1 MGGGSGDPLAF
12 TTVDRMTPVDPLR
25 NLGVRI
31 GPHGGELRVHSEHA
45 DGMELCLFDAKDP
58 NWLVKS
64 VPMTKDANNVWVGR
78 SRTLAVGSR
87 YAIRVSGPSGPANTF
102 NPETLL
108 LDPYARGLERVG
120 SEGWR
125 GVVVEDGFDWGEA
138 RKPGIPLDHTVVYE
152 AHVKGI
158 SRLNPDVPEDLRGT
172 YAGLAHDATIGYLK
186 DLGVTSVELLPVHAF
201 VSEQRLQ
208 QQGLT
213 NYWGYNTLSFF
224 SPHAPYASRSAQAAG
239 PEAVLAEF
247 KGMVKL
253 LHLAGIE
260 VILDVVYNHTS
271 EEGIGGP
278 RTSFRG
284 IDNATYYRHDEEGAY
299 IDMTGCGNTL
309 DFGHPVPVRLV
320 QDSLRYWANE
330 MQIDGFRFDL
340 AVTLGR
346 GEDGAYHRDHPL
358 LNSVLDDPALK
369 DVKLIAE
376 PWDVGLGG
384 WQTGGFPDGWSEWN
398 DRYRDRV
405 RNFWL
410 ADIADARRNG
420 QAPTGIGGFAT
431 RLAGSSNTFSPE
443 RGPLA
448 SLNFVTA
455 HDGFTMADLTAYDV
469 KHNLGNGED
478 NRDGNDNNR
487 SFNHGAEG
495 PTIDEAVL
503 LNRHKAMRNLM
514 GTLLLSAG
522 VPMITA
528 GDEYGRSQRGNN
540 NAYCHDSELTWMSW
554 LRTREQ
560 REMFATTKR
569 LLELRRQNPALRPSR
584 YAVSG
589 QTTPNAS
596 HMDWYDATGSR
607 MDDEDWNS
615 PENRTLQY
623 LAASTPDKEEF
634 NRILLIVHG
643 VEDDVEVSLPE
654 APGVTSYQLLW
665 DSATEVPVEEDP
677 EELLPGTR
685 RLVGATSM
693 QLYRANGPRVVEE
706 PVAPEQAGQAGQE
719 AGQEAGQAGQ
729 EAGQAGQAAS

>member
-1 MGGGSGDPLAF
+1 
-12 TTVDRMTPVDPLR
+12 MTSADPLR

-31 GPHGGELRVHSEHA
+31 GPSGGELRVYSANA
-45 DGMELCLFDAKDP
+45 DAMELCLFDAKDP

-64 VPMTKDANNVWVGR
+64 VRMSRDANGVWLGR
-78 SRTLAVGSR
+78 SRSLTVGTR
-87 YAIRVSGPSGPANTF
+87 YAIRVSGPSGPGNMF

-108 LDPYARGLERVG
+108 LDPYARGLVRVG
-120 SEGWR
+120 PEEWR
-125 GVVVEDGFDWGEA
+125 STVVADGFDWGSA
-138 RKPGIPLDHTVVYE
+138 VKPATPLDHTVVYE

-158 SRLNPDVPEDLRGT
+158 SRLNPGVPEELRGS
-172 YAGLAHDATIGYLK
+172 YAGLAHESTIGYLK
-186 DLGVTSVELLPVHAF
+186 DLGVTAVELLPVHAF
-201 VSEQRLQ
+201 VSEQRLIR
-208 QQGLT
+208 QGLT
-213 NYWGYNTLSFF
+213 NYWGYNTLNFF
-224 SPHAPYASRSAQAAG
+224 TPHAPYASRAAQAAG

-260 VILDVVYNHTS
+260 VILDVVYNHTA
-271 EEGIGGP
+271 EEGLGGP
-278 RTSFRG
+278 TTSLRG
-284 IDNATYYRHDEEGAY
+284 IDNATYYRHDATGAY
-299 IDMTGCGNTL
+299 IDVTGCGNTV
-309 DFGHPVPVRLV
+309 DFGGPVPQRLV
-320 QDSLRYWANE
+320 LDSLRYWADE

-340 AVTLGR
+340 AATLGR
-346 GEDGAYHRDHPL
+346 GPDASYQREHPL
-358 LNSVLDDPALK
+358 LEAALSDPALQG
-369 DVKLIAE
+369 VKLIAE

-384 WQTGGFPDGWSEWN
+384 WQTGNFPDGWSEWN

-405 RNFWL
+405 RTFWL

-420 QAPTGIGGFAT
+420 QASVGIGGFAT

-448 SLNFVTA
+448 SVNFVTA

-478 NRDGNDNNR
+478 NRDGTDNNR

-495 PTIDEAVL
+495 PTIDEAIL
-503 LNRHKAMRNLM
+503 LARHRAMRNLM

-540 NAYCHDSELTWMSW
+540 NAYCHDSELTWLSW
-554 LRTREQ
+554 LRTREE
-560 REMFATTKR
+560 REMYDTTKR
-569 LLELRRQNPALRPSR
+569 LLELRRTNPALRPSR

-589 QTTPNAS
+589 KTTPNAS
-596 HMDWYDATGSR
+596 HMDWYDATGER
-607 MDDEDWNS
+607 MDDTDWNS

-634 NRILLIVHG
+634 NRVLLIVHG
-643 VEDDVEVSLPE
+643 VEDDVEVSLPV

-665 DSATEVPVEEDP
+665 DSATEVPIPEDP
-677 EELLPGTR
+677 EELAPGTK

-693 QLYRANGPRVVEE
+693 QLYRANGPQTAEE
-706 PVAPEQAGQAGQE
+706 G
-719 AGQEAGQAGQ
+719 
-729 EAGQAGQAAS
+729 AA